1 MQKKRKYIKVIAAI
15 TAVCVL
21 CAGCGGYT
29 TLPLQRELPVKT
41 TRKAST
47 ADDVAVATS
56 LTRVATQTT
65 TIATT
70 TTELTT
76 TATTE
81 TTTTEAA
88 TVTSEMVQTTQ
99 MTEQE
104 VQSPE
109 PYVPEENLVINDP
122 AQEEAEPVQV
132 IPVLEGEVTVQNIQ
146 VSTISV
152 SCLKLTW
159 NADAGRDYYVY
170 VETDAGYAENMAFC
184 FKGNSVCY
192 ITGLRENAEY
202 SITITPQMM
211 QCESEQ
217 GSLAQMIESE
227 PVIGKTETVEVV
239 WTYPKEDGWTN
250 CFTFENAKGLTANP
264 SYSAIYGAEPDVVT
278 NTGIMRDEYGDYCV
292 AMGTWYGYCW
302 DRFLV
307 TLENG
312 VQFTVKICDSKGD
325 RRYHTYAGVGK
336 SVIEF
341 IHADG
346 YLPEEAHFTGNYGY
360 FDWSGLN
367 LTANIECIQMINY
380 GDPISY

>member
-1 MQKKRKYIKVIAAI
+1 
-15 TAVCVL
+15 
-21 CAGCGGYT
+21 
-29 TLPLQRELPVKT
+29 
-41 TRKAST
+41 
-47 ADDVAVATS
+47 
-56 LTRVATQTT
+56 
-65 TIATT
+65 
-70 TTELTT
+70 
-76 TATTE
+76 
-81 TTTTEAA
+81 
-88 TVTSEMVQTTQ
+88 
-99 MTEQE
+99 
-104 VQSPE
+104 
-109 PYVPEENLVINDP
+109 
-122 AQEEAEPVQV
+122 
-132 IPVLEGEVTVQNIQ
+132 
-146 VSTISV
+146 
-152 SCLKLTW
+152 
-159 NADAGRDYYVY
+159 
-170 VETDAGYAENMAFC
+170 
-184 FKGNSVCY
+184 
-192 ITGLRENAEY
+192 
-202 SITITPQMM
+202 
-211 QCESEQ
+211 
-217 GSLAQMIESE
+217 MIESE

-312 VQFTVKICDSKGD
+312 IQFTVKICDSKGD
-325 RRYHTYAGVGK
+325 RRYHSYAGVGK

>member
-65 TIATT
+65 AIATT

-159 NADAGRDYYVY
+159 NADAGR
-170 VETDAGYAENMAFC
+170 
-184 FKGNSVCY
+184 
-192 ITGLRENAEY
+192 TGL
-202 SITITPQMM
+202 P
-211 QCESEQ
+211 
-217 GSLAQMIESE
+217 
-227 PVIGKTETVEVV
+227 
-239 WTYPKEDGWTN
+239 
-250 CFTFENAKGLTANP
+250 GL
-264 SYSAIYGAEPDVVT
+264 
-278 NTGIMRDEYGDYCV
+278 
-292 AMGTWYGYCW
+292 
-302 DRFLV
+302 
-307 TLENG
+307 
-312 VQFTVKICDSKGD
+312 
-325 RRYHTYAGVGK
+325 
-336 SVIEF
+336 
-341 IHADG
+341 
-346 YLPEEAHFTGNYGY
+346 
-360 FDWSGLN
+360 
-367 LTANIECIQMINY
+367 
-380 GDPISY
+380 